1 MHPLFHPLFVDYCA
15 YFNGNE
21 DYFECHEV
29 LEEYWKEIAP
39 KEKEHV
45 LVGYIQIATGLYH
58 WRRGNSVGAYRIL
71 NKARK
76 IILHNSKSI
85 FTEFIALDELLVQ
98 IDNALVQI
106 NADKSF
112 SSFLFPLTNLELKS
126 LVSERIKQLPH
137 ENSAYIINKHM
148 LRDRSSI
155 LREREENKKK
165 KAENKTRHK

>member
-76 IILHNSKSI
+76 IIMHNSKSI